1 MTPQDIPHDEN
12 RRQWLRL
19 GGLAPLALLSLVAPP
34 AALLPMAALAAT
46 PASPKRP
53 PHDPKVAAPFVTPSQ
68 FVRGALAL
76 HFVPAAGAFEQSS
89 AALAAH
95 LAGACRTAEGL
106 QAARALWRTAMLD
119 WERLAAVAVGPL
131 IDHRAARTLDFW
143 PTRPPMIEAA
153 VRAQPTGLTALERV
167 GAPAK
172 GLPALEWLLWQP
184 RMDDA
189 QCAYAALLARECE
202 AQAQALRAGFDALA
216 QKDWDDESAL
226 PVLHD
231 WIGQAVGGLEQ
242 LRWKKIGKPARSGR
256 KGDWPRAASGQT
268 RAAWQAHWE
277 GLEQILLGTVK
288 GEEQGSLNGL
298 LRGRGY
304 LGVSGQLERAAAG
317 AAAAVAAADPAR
329 PATLAA
335 AQQAL
340 ARTKAV
346 IEDQAAEALQITV
359 GFSDADG
366 D

>member
-1 MTPQDIPHDEN
+1 MTPPNSPHN
-12 RRQWLRL
+12 LLCRRHWLQR
-19 GGLAPLALLSLVAPP
+19 AALALLAPSATLAG
-34 AALLPMAALAAT
+34 AAQQQQKQP
-46 PASPKRP
+46 RP
-53 PHDPKVAAPFVTPSQ
+53 RHDPRVAAPYLTPSQ

-76 HFVPAAGAFEQSS
+76 HFVPAAQAFTQST

-95 LAGACRTAEGL
+95 LADACSTAEGV

-131 IDHRAARTLDFW
+131 IERRAARSLDFW
-143 PTRPPMIEAA
+143 PTRPAMVEAA
-153 VRAQPTGLTALERV
+153 VRAQPTSLADLERV

-184 RMDDA
+184 RLDSSA
-189 QCAYAALLARECE
+189 CAYATLLARDG
-202 AQAQALRAGFDALA
+202 ATQAQALQAGFDALA
-216 QKDWDDESAL
+216 QREWDDEAAL

-231 WIGQAVGGLEQ
+231 WIGQAVGGIEQ

-256 KGDWPRAASGQT
+256 KGDWPRATSGQT
-268 RAAWQAHWE
+268 RAAWAAQWE
-277 GLEQILLGTVK
+277 GLERLLLGTAA

-304 LGVSGQLERAAAG
+304 LGVSRQLEQAAARAG
-317 AAAAVAAADPAR
+317 AAVAAADPAR
-329 PATLAA
+329 PTTLAA

-340 ARTKAV
+340 ARNKAV
-346 IEDQAAEALQITV
+346 IEDKAAGALQITV